1 MVRKM
6 SLSQRRSSF
15 REVSLGFSLEEAKK
29 EALRCLQCKN
39 APCIGG
45 CPVSIDIPG
54 FIRLLRQGDASAAKA
69 KIKERNNLPGVC
81 GRVCPQ
87 EGQCQKVCVLN
98 RTGKPI
104 KIGYLERFAADFG
117 KEEKNFSVKKNG
129 LKVAVI
135 GSGPASL
142 TCAADLAKEGFEV
155 SVFEAL
161 HKPGGVMVYGI
172 PEFRLP
178 KKIVEEEIEFIKS
191 LGVEV
196 VTNFV
201 LGKTATLDELRR
213 QGFRAFFLGL
223 GAGAPLFLGIKGE
236 NCVDVYSAN
245 EFLVRVNLMKA
256 YLFPQY
262 DTPLRIGKRVGVIG
276 GGNVAFDCA
285 RVALRMGAEEVKIIY
300 RRTKE
305 YMPAREEEIQNAEE
319 EGVVFEFLTSPK
331 EIVTD
336 EKGRLNYLLCVR
348 NELKEKDSS
357 GRPHPEEISGS
368 DFKIELDSLIVAIG
382 TKANPLA
389 LETIEGL
396 KLNRRGYIEVD
407 ENFMTSLEGIFA
419 GGDIV
424 TGSATVISAMGQGKK
439 AATAIK
445 KYLAS
450 S

>member
-1 MVRKM
+1 
-6 SLSQRRSSF
+6 
-15 REVSLGFSLEEAKK
+15 
-29 EALRCLQCKN
+29 
-39 APCIGG
+39 
-45 CPVSIDIPG
+45 
-54 FIRLLRQGDASAAKA
+54 
-69 KIKERNNLPGVC
+69 
-81 GRVCPQ
+81 
-87 EGQCQKVCVLN
+87 
-98 RTGKPI
+98 
-104 KIGYLERFAADFG
+104 
-117 KEEKNFSVKKNG
+117 
-129 LKVAVI
+129 
-135 GSGPASL
+135 L

-178 KKIVEEEIEFIKS
+178 KRIVEEEIEFIKS

-348 NELKEKDSS
+348 NSS
-357 GRPHPEEISGS
+357 
-368 DFKIELDSLIVAIG
+368 KVAVFP
-382 TKANPLA
+382 KQN
-389 LETIEGL
+389 
-396 KLNRRGYIEVD
+396 
-407 ENFMTSLEGIFA
+407 
-419 GGDIV
+419 
-424 TGSATVISAMGQGKK
+424 
-439 AATAIK
+439 
-445 KYLAS
+445 
-450 S
+450 